1 MATLEKIRQRSR
13 LLILVIGLAML
24 AFILTDL
31 FSSGNSMLLGGVNV
45 VGSVNGDKID
55 IQEFSKKMEEARA
68 SYISN
73 TGDQAF
79 NNVTEKQFADQ
90 VWNAAVRDKILGDI
104 QEANGFTLTDK
115 ELFERV
121 IAHQSI
127 ATNQSFLDPQT
138 GQFSRDQFKAAL
150 ANIRDN
156 IGVEPQ
162 AADIWKNWLL
172 FETAIGKQSLTDKF
186 NKAVQMGIY
195 YPTALARQDYF
206 DQNDSYQAKYIALR
220 YDVIADSTI
229 EVSVA
234 EMNAYIKKNIN
245 VYERKQEE
253 RAITYVTFPINPSEE
268 DKNQLLAELNE
279 LKNGKVL
286 SSPTGKNDTIFGFDK
301 TENDSLFVMA
311 NSELPYDGAYYKR
324 ESLSPLLDSNIWNAP
339 AGFVYGPYEED
350 GMWQLIKVV
359 NKTVIPDSVRAKHIL
374 ISVQGATRAAETVTR
389 SPQEG
394 KQLADSLFALLEKDR
409 SQFEAISNQYN
420 DDAVAKTKGGDLDW
434 FEQRSMAKPFADF
447 CFYNKTGKL
456 GFVITEFGFH
466 IVEITAQKGDTESIR
481 VARIGRKLTP
491 SEATLDNTYTL
502 ASNFASSIGDLRLG
516 ATAEAQGMSAKPL
529 NSLKAFDE
537 NLSGL
542 GNNRDIVRWAYKEE
556 TKVDDVHLFPV
567 GTEKYIIVQLD
578 KVYKKGVPTAEEIE
592 AIVKPKLLVEKK
604 KETMVK
610 KLEEAAK
617 SGNSLEEIASAL
629 GIPNDQIR
637 QQQLGF
643 SQANING
650 IGGEP
655 AFVGFLSG
663 LKLNT
668 VAKPFGGE
676 RAAYVA
682 MVTEHIEL
690 PDPGFYDEAIK
701 RNQDPMRTRVTNG
714 LFDALEKEAKIKD
727 NRAKFY

>member
-31 FSSGNSMLLGGVNV
+31 FSSGNSFLLGGVNV

-55 IQEFSKKMEEARA
+55 IQEFSKRMEEARA

-90 VWNAAVRDKILGDI
+90 VWNSALRDKILGDI
-104 QEANGFTLTDK
+104 QESNGFTLSEK
-115 ELFERV
+115 ELFQR
-121 IAHQSI
+121 IITHQSI

-138 GQFSRDQFKAAL
+138 GRFNKDLFKQAL

-156 IGVEPQ
+156 VGVEPQ

-172 FETAIGKQSLTDKF
+172 FEEAIGKQSLTDKF
-186 NKAVQMGIY
+186 NKAIQMGIY
-195 YPTALARQDYF
+195 YPSALARQDYF

-220 YDVIADSTI
+220 YDVIADSTVD
-229 EVSVA
+229 VSVA
-234 EMNAYIKKNIN
+234 EMNAYIKKNAK

-253 RAITYVTFPINPSEE
+253 RAITYVTFPIKPS
-268 DKNQLLAELNE
+268 DADRDQLLAELNE
-279 LKNGKVL
+279 LKDGKIL
-286 SSPTGKNDTIFGFDK
+286 SSPTGVNDTIFGFGK
-301 TENDSLFVMA
+301 TENDSLFVLA
-311 NSELPYDGAYYKR
+311 NSELPFDGAYYKR

-359 NKTVIPDSVRAKHIL
+359 KKMVVPDSVRAKHIL

-394 KQLADSLFALLEKDR
+394 KQLADSLFALLEKDP
-409 SQFEAISNQYN
+409 SQFEAISNAYN

-466 IVEITAQKGDTESIR
+466 IVEITGQKGDTESIR
-481 VARIGRKLTP
+481 VARIARNLTP
-491 SEATLDNTYTL
+491 SEATLDDTYTM

-516 ATAEAQGMSAKPL
+516 ATAEAAGMSPKPL
-529 NSLKAFDE
+529 NSVKAFDE
-537 NLSGL
+537 NLAGL
-542 GNNRDIVRWAYKEE
+542 GNNREIVRWAYKEE
-556 TKVDDVHLFPV
+556 TKIDDVQLFTV

-578 KVYKKGVPTAEEIE
+578 KIYKKGIPTAEEIE
-592 AIVKPKLLVEKK
+592 PLVMPKVLEEKK
-604 KETMVK
+604 KEMMVK
-610 KLEEAAK
+610 KLADAAK
-617 SGNSLEEIASAL
+617 SATSLEEIASAL
-629 GIPNDQIR
+629 GMANDQIR
-637 QQQLGF
+637 QQQMGF

-655 AFVGFLSG
+655 AFVGFMSG
-663 LKLNT
+663 LKLNEI
-668 VAKPFGGE
+668 AKPFGGE
-676 RAAYVA
+676 RAAYIA
-682 MVTEHIEL
+682 LVTEHTEL
-690 PDPGFYDEAIK
+690 PDPGFYDDVVK

-714 LFDALEKEAKIKD
+714 LFDALEKEARIKD